1 MRNRTDSSS
10 PPTAAPLVNVFT
22 SAFLDRLADR
32 DESLTAGEADLAGPW
47 KQEPLPG
54 RPGAIAVLRAWEDLA
69 VDAPEGVFWHP
80 ETARLLALALPLLGR
95 EPLFHLAET
104 ESAEGYA
111 VSAVYGEQGSET
123 AGWLRRYEPRVVEAL
138 HLLEGLTRWPAA
150 LAALLEV
157 AGPGALEQ
165 VGRILAG
172 WVEESGEK

>member
-1 MRNRTDSSS
+1 MRNRTDSTS
-10 PPTAAPLVNVFT
+10 PSAPAPLVNVF
-22 SAFLDRLADR
+22 SKAFLDCLAER
-32 DESLTAGEADLAGPW
+32 DESLTAGEPDLAGPW
-47 KQEPLPG
+47 KHEPLPG
-54 RPGAIAVLRAWEDLA
+54 LPGAVAVLRAWEDSA
-69 VDAPEGVFWHP
+69 VDTPEGVFWHP

-104 ESAEGYA
+104 ESPEGYA

-138 HLLEGLTRWPAA
+138 HLFEGLTRWPAA

-172 WVEESGEK
+172 GVGEK